1 MRLEILQLCASGTFL
16 SFQKYVNTHQIC
28 IFFKAMCPILLV
40 MNFGMN
46 FFLKIA
52 LNLLNG
58 NMTGGYV
65 HTNAFHFQTDF

>member
-1 MRLEILQLCASGTFL
+1 
-16 SFQKYVNTHQIC
+16 
-28 IFFKAMCPILLV
+28 MCPILLV

-46 FFLKIA
+46 FFFKIA